1 MLETGELFSS
11 RRIERES
18 RKEGSEYRE
27 TGKRERERTKPAH
40 SSMNNVTNIK
50 KEKDII
56 AE

>member
-27 TGKRERERTKPAH
+27 TGKRERENEACPQLD
-40 SSMNNVTNIK
+40 
-50 KEKDII
+50 E
-56 AE
+56 